1 MKKPLVKSLSV
12 ITVNVPLERPI
23 VASLGTFE
31 YWPYMLIE
39 ISLSDG
45 TIGKG
50 YIGPYLVNYTQTI
63 ALAMK
68 ELFKNFQNREIAP
81 YQFYNEGMNHLSLL
95 GRSGIALYALAG
107 LDIAFWDASS
117 KICNEPLCVHL
128 GGSVDK
134 VKAYNSS
141 GLWLDHPQTLY
152 DEALD
157 LIAEGNFE
165 AVKVRLGRKKLDED
179 LKAIENVKKGI
190 GVNSELL
197 CDFNQ
202 CLSLPQA
209 IHRLNDLDEQGLY
222 WFEEP
227 INYRNFNDCAKLSSR
242 IKTPISIG
250 ENFHGPYDLV
260 NSIKANASTYIMP
273 DLMRIGGVS
282 GWLKSA
288 SIAEAYNLKFSTHLF
303 PEVSAHLMNLTPTA
317 HWLEWVDWANPIL
330 QDTGFRVENG
340 KYYIPD
346 IPGTGVEWNDTN
358 IEKYKVNI

>member
-152 DEALD
+152 DEALS
-157 LIAEGNFE
+157 LISEGNFD

-227 INYRNFNDCAKLSSR
+227 IKYYEFEGYKELRKR
-242 IKTPISIG
+242 MKTPIILG
-250 ENFHGPYDLV
+250 ENSYGKGSV
-260 NSIKANASTYIMP
+260 QSIIPLTNGGG
-273 DLMRIGGVS
+273 MR
-282 GWLKSA
+282 
-288 SIAEAYNLKFSTHLF
+288 
-303 PEVSAHLMNLTPTA
+303 LT
-317 HWLEWVDWANPIL
+317 IS
-330 QDTGFRVENG
+330 
-340 KYYIPD
+340 KYYLPSGKSISEVGVTPD
-346 IPGTGVEWNDTN
+346 ILVEEEGDDFLINT
-358 IEKYKVNI
+358 EKDNQLNYAIKLFNS

>member
-1 MKKPLVKSLSV
+1 MKIPSVKSLSV
-12 ITVNVPLERPI
+12 ITVNVPLKRPI

-39 ISLSDG
+39 ITLSDG

-117 KICNEPLCVHL
+117 KICSEPLCVHL

-141 GLWLDHPQTLY
+141 GLWLDDPQILY
-152 DEALD
+152 DETVSLVD
-157 LIAEGNFE
+157 EGNFE
-165 AVKVRLGRKKLDED
+165 AVKIRLGRKILDED

-190 GVNSELL
+190 GVNSDLL

-227 INYRNFNDCAKLSSR
+227 IKYYAFEGYKELRKR
-242 IKTPISIG
+242 MKTPIILG
-250 ENFHGPYDLV
+250 ENFHGFDDAFTALK
-260 NSIKANASTYIMP
+260 NQISDFIMP
-273 DLMRIGGVS
+273 DLLRIGGVS
-282 GWLKSA
+282 AWLKTA
-288 SIAEAYNLKFSTHLF
+288 SIAEGFQISVSSHLYH
-303 PEVSAHLMNLTPTA
+303 EVSSHLMRVTPTA
-317 HWLEWVDWANPIL
+317 GYLEWTRWSDIIL
-330 QDTGFRVENG
+330 EEPYELSDGHVV
-340 KYYIPD
+340 IPNK
-346 IPGTGVEWNDTN
+346 IGTGIDFNKET
-358 IEKYKVNI
+358 IKKYEYKY